1 VLDSLAQALRRSA
14 WPVFARRHIAVVGLA
29 IGYVVVMSLF
39 SLWAYH
45 GLRTQMDDLGNMAQA
60 LWGAAH
66 GDWLMRQS
74 NDVDGV
80 LRSRLA
86 VHSNLIFWLL
96 ALPYRLWPDPR
107 LLLVTGGVACG
118 FTGVGLYALARHRFG
133 GSRWALIP
141 PIAFWL
147 SPAVQDANLYDFHA
161 VTLVAAFLVW
171 MVWAFEA
178 GRPKLAWTLL
188 VLALLC
194 QEHVAAITACFG
206 LYRLLT
212 GHRREG
218 LALVAVS
225 VAYATL
231 NLGVLA
237 PLVNGGAT
245 ISKISGPDNRYRW
258 IARHPAAVLATV
270 SQPDHLRIVVYL
282 LLAGAIACL
291 AQWRFLLL
299 LLPGVLGAVLAGG
312 PWMSRISGTYYWVT
326 EEAVLAMGCI
336 LAASST
342 ARAPSRGPLV
352 YLLAATAAL
361 SLLLSPLP
369 YGLASGWDNHDRAPR
384 TAVLDEVMRA
394 VPPEAALTV
403 QNNLG
408 GPLAGRPLIAR
419 FPRRLA
425 TSEYAVFYLRH
436 VGGADSG
443 LFVRPDLR
451 LLTGMDAESLA
462 VRVGSFLSSTDWSL
476 VQQRDGFYLFHRGS
490 GPRPSPQALA
500 RFQKDAETLLG
511 QYAAAEEHRKP
522 WARFLVD
529 PWVWPWE
536 GTMGRWRP
544 VVGRR

>member
-1 VLDSLAQALRRSA
+1 VA
-14 WPVFARRHIAVVGLA
+14 FARRHAAIVSLG

-39 SLWAYH
+39 SLWAYQ
-45 GLRTQMDDLGNMAQA
+45 GLRTQMDDLGNMVQA

-86 VHSNLIFWLL
+86 VHSNLIFWLI
-96 ALPYRLWPDPR
+96 APAYRLWPDPR
-107 LLLVTGGVACG
+107 LLLVIGSLACG
-118 FTGVGLYALARHRFG
+118 FTGLGLYALGRQRLG
-133 GSRWALIP
+133 PGRLALLA

-147 SPAVQDANLYDFHA
+147 SPLVHDANLYDFHA

-171 MVWAFEA
+171 MVWAFES
-178 GRPKLAWTLL
+178 GHRKLAWTLM

-194 QEHVAAITACFG
+194 QEHVAAITAAYG

-212 GHRREG
+212 GQRREG
-218 LALVAVS
+218 LTLVAVS
-225 VAYATL
+225 IAYAAV

-237 PLVNGGAT
+237 PLVNDGAT

-258 IARHPAAVLATV
+258 ITRHPGTVLSTI

-282 LLAGAIACL
+282 LIGGAIACL

-299 LLPGVLGAVLAGG
+299 LLPGLLGALLAGG
-312 PWMSRISGTYYWVT
+312 PWMSRITGTYYWIV
-326 EEAVLAMGCI
+326 EEALVVMACI
-336 LAASST
+336 LAASS
-342 ARAPSRGPLV
+342 RAGRPSRGPLV
-352 YLLAATAAL
+352 YLLTASASL

-369 YGLASGWDNHDRAPR
+369 HGLASGWANHDRVPR
-384 TAVLDEVMRA
+384 SAALEEVMRA

-419 FPRRLA
+419 YPRRLA

-436 VGGADSG
+436 VGGPDTG

-462 VRVGSFLSSTDWSL
+462 ETVAVFLSSKDWTL
-476 VQQRDGFYLFHRGS
+476 AGQRDGFFLFRRGS
-490 GPRPSPQALA
+490 GPPASAQVLA
-500 RFQKDAETLLG
+500 TFQEDVSILLAQDAD
-511 QYAAAEEHRKP
+511 AEEHRQS
-522 WARFLVD
+522 WAHLLAGR
-529 PWVWPWE
+529 WVWP
-536 GTMGRWRP
+536 GLGSS
-544 VVGRR
+544 GSARRALARDSSPRAAE